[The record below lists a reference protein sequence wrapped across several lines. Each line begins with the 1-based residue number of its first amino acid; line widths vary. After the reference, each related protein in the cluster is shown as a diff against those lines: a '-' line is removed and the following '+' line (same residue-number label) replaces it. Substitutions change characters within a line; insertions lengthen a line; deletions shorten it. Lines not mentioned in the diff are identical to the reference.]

1 MEQKNTRLRNVGF
14 ITFFFSGIC
23 AISSGVVVSL
33 LQEQYGFAY
42 GMTGTLLSLMSIGN
56 LLAGFLIAMLPGK
69 LGMKPS
75 ILLLTIGYALGYA
88 MMGLSGAVAVLALG
102 FFLVGIAKGSVIN
115 TCTILVSDNSADRTR
130 GMNLMHSCYAC
141 GALLCPFF
149 IAAAGKAAHLGG
161 VLAAYTTL
169 PVIGVPMATSVMGGM
184 DSLLSIVQMPK
195 GIPVATV
202 AIDGADNAAILAA
215 QMIALSDEALAARLA
230 AFKADMAAEVTAK
243 DEKVRAQFA

>member
-1 MEQKNTRLRNVGF
+1 MAEQLAKNAAGEGF
-14 ITFFFSGIC
+14 
-23 AISSGVVVSL
+23 GV
-33 LQEQYGFAY
+33 
-42 GMTGTLLSLMSIGN
+42 I
-56 LLAGFLIAMLPGK
+56 
-69 LGMKPS
+69 
-75 ILLLTIGYALGYA
+75 
-88 MMGLSGAVAVLALG
+88 
-102 FFLVGIAKGSVIN
+102 
-115 TCTILVSDNSADRTR
+115 
-130 GMNLMHSCYAC
+130 
-141 GALLCPFF
+141 

-215 QMIALSDEALAARLA
+215 QMIALSDEALAEKLA
-230 AFKADMAAEVTAK
+230 QFKADMAAEVTAK

>member
-1 MEQKNTRLRNVGF
+1 MKKVLVVMGSDSDLKVMEKCVDRLKSFDIPSRSASARHTAPRLSQSSLRKNAAAEGF
-14 ITFFFSGIC
+14 
-23 AISSGVVVSL
+23 GV
-33 LQEQYGFAY
+33 
-42 GMTGTLLSLMSIGN
+42 I
-56 LLAGFLIAMLPGK
+56 
-69 LGMKPS
+69 
-75 ILLLTIGYALGYA
+75 
-88 MMGLSGAVAVLALG
+88 
-102 FFLVGIAKGSVIN
+102 
-115 TCTILVSDNSADRTR
+115 
-130 GMNLMHSCYAC
+130 
-141 GALLCPFF
+141 

-215 QMIALSDEALAARLA
+215 QMIALSDEALAAKLA

-243 DEKVRAQFA
+243 DEKGSRTVRVTPYPRRGKGAPPLPLTARRTTCKR